1 MGDSTEKPLRV
12 LYTGLRAPE
21 EVSDGIDLRHRPMLE
36 IEWTDVTPADLGEL
50 LTPQTTLLVYSRT
63 AVDRLDREDW
73 LARLSGLAERPWWSV
88 GHKTAE
94 ALKRRLGI
102 DARVPSEQNFEGL
115 LAELSRRRP
124 RAGTYRLVSLSLE
137 GTTRDPG
144 PALSEDG
151 TWHDL
156 PLYRTVPATYPSL
169 DEELSDWSPDWILF
183 TSPKGIDGFMANV
196 DFSDVD
202 ARIAAIGPT
211 TAEHLESYGLAADF
225 VPDEPGRDAL
235 LRGLS

>member
-1 MGDSTEKPLRV
+1 MGNGTEKPLRV

-21 EVSDGIDLRHRPMLE
+21 DVPAGIDLRHRPMLE
-36 IEWTDVTPADLGEL
+36 IEWTDATPADLGEL
-50 LTPQTTLLVYSRT
+50 LTPNTTLLVYSRT
-63 AVDRLDREDW
+63 AVERLDREGW
-73 LARLSGLAERPWWSV
+73 LARLPGLADRRWWSV
-88 GHKTAE
+88 GHKTAD

-102 DARVPSEQNFEGL
+102 DARVPSEQSFEGL

-124 RAGTYRLVSLSLE
+124 RAGSYRLVSLSLE

-156 PLYRTVPATYPSL
+156 PLYRTVPATYPNL
-169 DEELSDWSPDWILF
+169 DGELSHWKPDWILF
-183 TSPKGIDGFMANV
+183 TSPKGIDAFMANADV
-196 DFSDVD
+196 SNVD

-211 TAEHLESYGLAADF
+211 SAAHLESYGLAADF